1 MDESLFRRLADW
13 LLAQP
18 VVLASVAST
27 RGATPR
33 KRGSRMLITADAIAG
48 SVGGGQAEVRVIE
61 QARNLIASHGR
72 TSAMAI
78 ALDGRAESAGICGG
92 DMLISLR
99 RWCGADDQ
107 ARAARISAT
116 LAGGESVELDTDDL
130 GSAGLS
136 EHAQADTRLLIIG
149 AGHCGAA
156 LCELAAA
163 LDYDCH
169 VFDARADRLQAVAFK
184 TATTH
189 GGDVNAL
196 RSVLDTAR
204 EVQAVLVNRDYHA
217 DVAALEVLSE
227 RPPRFIGM
235 MGSRR
240 RVGEVMAAL
249 GSSRQALAHLV
260 APVGIDIDAQTPH
273 EIAISILAQLI
284 QSRRQY

>member
-18 VVLASVAST
+18 VVLASVIST

-33 KRGSRMLITADAIAG
+33 KRGSRMLISADAIAG

-61 QARNLIASHGR
+61 QARTLIASHGHAA
-72 TSAMAI
+72 TLAI
-78 ALDGRAESAGICGG
+78 GLDGRADSAGVCGG
-92 DMLISLR
+92 DMSISLR
-99 RWCGADDQ
+99 CWAGADDQ

-116 LAGGESVELDTDDL
+116 LAQGRSFELEADDL
-130 GSAGLS
+130 GSAGVREL
-136 EHAQADTRLLIIG
+136 AVADTRLLIFG

-163 LDYDCH
+163 LDYDRH
-169 VFDARADRLQAVAFK
+169 VFDTRADCLQAPAFK
-184 TATTH
+184 GARTYCGDIH
-189 GGDVNAL
+189 GL
-196 RSVLDTAR
+196 RSVLETDR
-204 EVQAVLVNRDYHA
+204 EVQAVLLNRDYHA
-217 DVAALEVLSE
+217 DVAALEILCE

-240 RVGEVMAAL
+240 RVGEVLAAL
-249 GSSRQALAHLV
+249 GPSRQSLTHLV

-284 QSRRQY
+284 QHRRQY